1 MAAPPP
7 APPPAPLPPWSDAL
21 APIAGAIEGALA
33 ISARAVGRLSAQ
45 ANGVRFGAVQ
55 KQEDTFR
62 AELRAVRRQA
72 GEPGV
77 DPAGFAARLRSLL
90 EQVERFAGPWIAAAA
105 APVPAA
111 ATSAPADAAPVP
123 AAATPADATPATAE
137 ATSTDAPS
145 ADAPSAPADTTRVQA
160 ATPEPLTVQ
169 QVASVRQ
176 GVTRAMVVLAQ
187 APLHLRLE
195 FGPGFADPHPD
206 VLLLAARMHA
216 IHRAVRGSLKQVSW
230 KAPDRADLAFGD
242 GDPARTVEA
251 VFDAQGRLQVPDSV
265 RQDKGR
271 GTAPGGTPPGSP
283 AGRARPGPPTDRRG
297 RDRRTS
303 PPKGAP
309 AGRPQPGAPTG
320 RPPVTDDARSQGA
333 QGRPSPDRG
342 GRPHGRG
349 RPDGRSGPPSPNASP
364 SSNRPPSPSRSPSP
378 DRPPLSNRPPQSNRP
393 PSPNGPQRP
402 EDRGRPRDGAP
413 RRPGAMPG
421 SSGVGASV
429 RDDRRPPK
437 PRAPINPLLADKLR
451 AVLAAT
457 SGPKPATETVDTPD
471 AGEPSV
477 PKEGGSA

>member
-1 MAAPPP
+1 MAAPQP
-7 APPPAPLPPWSDAL
+7 ASSPEPLPPWSDAL

-45 ANGVRFGAVQ
+45 ANGIRFGAVQ

-77 DPAGFAARLRSLL
+77 DPEGFAARLRSLL
-90 EQVERFAGPWIAAAA
+90 EQVERFAGQWIAVAA

-123 AAATPADATPATAE
+123 SEATPADATPATAE
-137 ATSTDAPS
+137 APSTDAPI
-145 ADAPSAPADTTRVQA
+145 ADAPSANAPSASVDTTRVHA
-160 ATPEPLTVQ
+160 ATPAPLTVQ

-176 GVTRAMVVLAQ
+176 GVTRAMVVLAH

-251 VFDAQGRLQVPDSV
+251 VFDAQGRLQVPDAV
-265 RQDKGR
+265 RQNTGR
-271 GTAPGGTPPGSP
+271 GPAPGGTPPGSL
-283 AGRARPGPPTDRRG
+283 AGRPRPGPPTDRRG
-297 RDRRTS
+297 RDRRT
-303 PPKGAP
+303 PQPQGAP
-309 AGRPQPGAPTG
+309 PG
-320 RPPVTDDARSQGA
+320 RPPVTGDARSQGA

-342 GRPHGRG
+342 GRPSGRG

-364 SSNRPPSPSRSPSP
+364 SSNRPPSPGRSPSP
-378 DRPPLSNRPPQSNRP
+378 NRPPSSNGP

-413 RRPGAMPG
+413 RRSGAMPG

-457 SGPKPATETVDTPD
+457 SGPKPTTEAVDTPD

>member
-1 MAAPPP
+1 MA

-137 ATSTDAPS
+137 ATSTDLPS

-160 ATPEPLTVQ
+160 ATPAPLTVQ

-265 RQDKGR
+265 R
-271 GTAPGGTPPGSP
+271 
-283 AGRARPGPPTDRRG
+283 PPTDRRG
-297 RDRRTS
+297 RDRRTP

-342 GRPHGRG
+342 GRPPGRG

-364 SSNRPPSPSRSPSP
+364 SSNRPPSPGRSPSP
-378 DRPPLSNRPPQSNRP
+378 NRPPSSNGP

-413 RRPGAMPG
+413 RRSGAMPG

-457 SGPKPATETVDTPD
+457 SGPKPTTEAVDTPD